1 MPTPM
6 RTVARTRNGTESEE
20 AVDAC
25 SRGSPVLNPDI
36 AGATAAP
43 LQMGSVVRNGA
54 PTALLRRFDAFD
66 ARARARAGKRYI
78 WLAFFARPPEAR
90 AGFDGVTC

>member
-1 MPTPM
+1 
-6 RTVARTRNGTESEE
+6 
-20 AVDAC
+20 
-25 SRGSPVLNPDI
+25 
-36 AGATAAP
+36 
-43 LQMGSVVRNGA
+43 MGSVGRNGA
-54 PTALLRRFDAFD
+54 PEAIFRRIDALD